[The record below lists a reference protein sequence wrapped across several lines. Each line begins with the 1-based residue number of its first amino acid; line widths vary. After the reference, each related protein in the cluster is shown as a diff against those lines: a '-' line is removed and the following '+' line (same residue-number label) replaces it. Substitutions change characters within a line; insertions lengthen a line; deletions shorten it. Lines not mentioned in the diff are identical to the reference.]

1 LDGAG
6 TLAVP
11 VATTG
16 FVTAIAPGAEA
27 VAAGAGISPP
37 GGAET
42 VTVTVTGPAIGR
54 PAFGIPAAG
63 LFVTVVV
70 YVDTPPVVI
79 VVVKVIVT
87 GVGEVAAAATAV
99 CGEPGTCVTVTVT
112 G

>member
-1 LDGAG
+1 
-6 TLAVP
+6 
-11 VATTG
+11 
-16 FVTAIAPGAEA
+16 
-27 VAAGAGISPP
+27 
-37 GGAET
+37 
-42 VTVTVTGPAIGR
+42 VTGPAIGR
-54 PAFGIPAAG
+54 PAFGIPPAG